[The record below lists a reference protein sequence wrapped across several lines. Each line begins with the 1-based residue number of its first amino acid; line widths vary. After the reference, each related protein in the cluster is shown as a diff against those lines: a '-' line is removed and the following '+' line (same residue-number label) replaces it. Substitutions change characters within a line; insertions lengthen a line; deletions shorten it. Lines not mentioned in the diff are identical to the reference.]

1 MSDDQS
7 HPTGAEADP
16 SEANTPTP
24 EEEELRRQMEEEIR
38 KVRME
43 DLILQ
48 SAVSLLNLAARRI
61 GKEDERDLEQAR
73 IGIDA
78 AEALSEYSPEE
89 ARPQIAQAVSELKLA
104 YAKEAGGGSDEGDQ
118 STSSAKDENP
128 PKAQNQADSGLW
140 TPGGEKA

>member
-1 MSDDQS
+1 MSEDQ
-7 HPTGAEADP
+7 PQPAANEPDP
-16 SEANTPTP
+16 SAPQAATQ

-43 DLILQ
+43 DLVLQ

-78 AEALSEYSPEE
+78 AEALSAYAPEE
-89 ARPQIAQAVSELKLA
+89 ARPQIAQAVSELKLV
-104 YAKEAGGGSDEGDQ
+104 YAKEVDDSVDTKAEN
-118 STSSAKDENP
+118 TSSETEESSPEASK
-128 PKAQNQADSGLW
+128 QADSGLW
-140 TPGGEKA
+140 TPGEGKS

>member
-1 MSDDQS
+1 MSEEQTD
-7 HPTGAEADP
+7 PTEEQTASQEGAA
-16 SEANTPTP
+16 PTP
-24 EEEELRRQMEEEIR
+24 EEEEMRRQMEEEIR

-48 SAVSLLNLAARRI
+48 SAVSLLNLSARRI

-78 AEALSEYSPEE
+78 AEALSSYAPEE

-104 YAKEAGGGSDEGDQ
+104 YAKEADGDTGSESEQEAGK
-118 STSSAKDENP
+118 TP
-128 PKAQNQADSGLW
+128 PEAEKKGDSGLW
-140 TPGGEKA
+140 TPGSEKS

>member
-1 MSDDQS
+1 VSDDQS

-104 YAKEAGGGSDEGDQ
+104 YTKEAGGGSDEGDE
-118 STSSAKDENP
+118 STSSVKDENP
-128 PKAQNQADSGLW
+128 PEAKNQADSGLW

>member
-1 MSDDQS
+1 MNDDQS
-7 HPTGAEADP
+7 QPTGTEADP
-16 SEANTPTP
+16 AEPKAPTP

-61 GKEDERDLEQAR
+61 GREDERDLEQAR

-78 AEALSEYSPEE
+78 AEAMSGYAPEE

-104 YAKEAGGGSDEGDQ
+104 YAKEAGGGSDEGKEGA
-118 STSSAKDENP
+118 SPGEAEEPSKPHS
-128 PKAQNQADSGLW
+128 QADSGLW
-140 TPGGEKA
+140 TPGGDKA

>member
-1 MSDDQS
+1 MSDEQS
-7 HPTGAEADP
+7 QPTG
-16 SEANTPTP
+16 SEAAESQAPTP

-43 DLILQ
+43 DLVLQ

-73 IGIDA
+73 VGIDA
-78 AEALSEYSPEE
+78 AEALSEFSPEE

-104 YAKEAGGGSDEGDQ
+104 YAKEAGGGSDEGDD
-118 STSSAKDENP
+118 SPSAAQGDDP

>member
-1 MSDDQS
+1 MSEEQTD
-7 HPTGAEADP
+7 PTEEQAAAAEGAG
-16 SEANTPTP
+16 PTA
-24 EEEELRRQMEEEIR
+24 EEEEMRRQMEEEIR

-78 AEALSEYSPEE
+78 AEALAEYSPEE

-104 YAKEAGGGSDEGDQ
+104 YAKEVDAGGGSDTGDQ
-118 STSSAKDENP
+118 PGKTP
-128 PKAQNQADSGLW
+128 PEAEKQGDSGLW
-140 TPGGEKA
+140 TPGSEKS

>member
-1 MSDDQS
+1 VSDDQS

-16 SEANTPTP
+16 SEANAPTP

-89 ARPQIAQAVSELKLA
+89 ARPQIAQAVSELKLS
-104 YAKEAGGGSDEGDQ
+104 YAKEAGGGSDEGDE
-118 STSSAKDENP
+118 SISSVKDENP
-128 PKAQNQADSGLW
+128 PEARNQADSGLW

>member
-7 HPTGAEADP
+7 QPTGTEADP
-16 SEANTPTP
+16 SEANAPTP

-104 YAKEAGGGSDEGDQ
+104 YAKEAGGGSDEGDGG
-118 STSSAKDENP
+118 TSSAKDENP

>member
-1 MSDDQS
+1 VSDEQS
-7 HPTGAEADP
+7 QPTG
-16 SEANTPTP
+16 SEAAEPQAPTP

-43 DLILQ
+43 DLVLQ

-61 GKEDERDLEQAR
+61 GKEDERNLEQAR
-73 IGIDA
+73 VGIDA
-78 AEALSEYSPEE
+78 AEALSEFSPEE

-104 YAKEAGGGSDEGDQ
+104 YAKEADGGSDEGDD
-118 STSSAKDENP
+118 SPSAAQEDDP
-128 PKAQNQADSGLW
+128 PKAHNQADSGLW